1 MNQKSK
7 MLILVLIIVA
17 FIMAG
22 LIFMNSRFNRAIE
35 QGQTAVEQNRE
46 AIFSQPGFSD
56 PKEEWKSE
64 AKDDSGKVQM
74 ISEAE
79 FKLIENPT
87 ECTALHWDMQGEEMA
102 SFAESHMDDWYAGD
116 WEMYESSVYNVGEGE
131 NTETYY
137 SLRKSF
143 LLFDKITGTDIPW
156 EVEVNYDAVSG
167 RLHSMGYSLP
177 NKENMRMAFVD
188 IMEQFGEDKM
198 TGGEMFDK
206 VFKGLK
212 TLEGDKYIFY
222 EQDGYKLYMAE
233 QDYFTGM
240 KKNKKYWMSISPS
253 I

>member
-102 SFAESHMDDWYAGD
+102 SFAESHMDDWYAVD
-116 WEMYESSVYNVGEGE
+116 WEM
-131 NTETYY
+131 
-137 SLRKSF
+137 
-143 LLFDKITGTDIPW
+143 
-156 EVEVNYDAVSG
+156 
-167 RLHSMGYSLP
+167 
-177 NKENMRMAFVD
+177 
-188 IMEQFGEDKM
+188 
-198 TGGEMFDK
+198 
-206 VFKGLK
+206 
-212 TLEGDKYIFY
+212 
-222 EQDGYKLYMAE
+222 
-233 QDYFTGM
+233 
-240 KKNKKYWMSISPS
+240 
-253 I
+253 

>member
-7 MLILVLIIVA
+7 MLTLVLIIAA
-17 FIMAG
+17 FVLAG
-22 LIFMNSRFNRAIE
+22 LIFLSSKFNRAIE

-46 AIFSQPGFSD
+46 DIFSQSGFSD
-56 PKEEWKSE
+56 PQEKWKSE
-64 AKDDSGKVQM
+64 AENDSGKVRM

-87 ECTALHWDMQGEEMA
+87 ECTALHWDIDGEDMV
-102 SFAESHMDDWYAGD
+102 SFVKSHIDDWYAGD
-116 WEMYESSVYNVGEGE
+116 WELNEWSVYNVGEDG
-131 NTETYY
+131 NTKTYF

-143 LLFDKITGTDIPW
+143 MLFDETTGTDLPW

-167 RLHSMGYSLP
+167 RLHGIGYSLP
-177 NKENMRMAFVD
+177 NKEDMRLAFID

-198 TGGEMFDK
+198 TSGEMFDK
-206 VFKGLK
+206 VFKGLES
-212 TLEGDKYIFY
+212 LEGDKYISY
-222 EQDGYKLYMAE
+222 EQDGYDLYMAE

-240 KKNKKYWMSISPS
+240 KKNKKYWMAISPP